1 MTYLWLS
8 SLGPCFDF
16 FFCLSYGY
24 PRMYFFCS
32 LIQWRILCYIPLF
45 RLYFPLFRLYFP
57 QSFCKNV
64 SSNDPSILNWEYP
77 LRINLWIPNH
87 TTIFDKSS
95 LFTILDFAWWTSYGV
110 MFLSTP
116 YFIKL
121 LLTMQSSKESPKTSS
136 FS

>member
-16 FFCLSYGY
+16 FSCSSYGY
-24 PRMYFFCS
+24 PRMCFFCS
-32 LIQWRILCYIPLF
+32 LIQWRILGYIPLF
-45 RLYFPLFRLYFP
+45 RLYFSQNL
-57 QSFCKNV
+57 CKNV
-64 SSNDPSILNWEYP
+64 SSNDPSILYWEYP

-95 LFTILDFAWWTSYGV
+95 LFTILDLAWWTSYGV

-116 YFIKL
+116 YFIRL